1 MEHTESAFLS
11 TVQGLS
17 IPSSALMTLIAVLFL
32 GTLVLRGRRQA
43 TSLAD
48 AAPVALPAPSSA
60 AASFLTATPASTEPT
75 IGPTAHPDTHRGA
88 TMSSS
93 TDLPS
98 SASSSQRT
106 DSTRSDSA
114 RAAFTRSDSARA
126 ASPREGSS
134 ARPGSGFHMHWGRTL
149 VALLG
154 VIAALS
160 AVVTGILAPLTAVP
174 AAVPL
179 GAAGVFLLALV
190 ALRTMA
196 VLRRRGL
203 RRARVQSAIEEAM
216 NPLQGTDWVNPT
228 EAGLFD
234 ALSADGRG
242 AGGPDSLQPTDE
254 DGLPVGLER
263 TFDAEVQASGPVLG
277 EAAEP
282 VGPWQPRAVPRPKY
296 LDLDKAQRI
305 EPEALAVQTPAPRS
319 DVKLTQRRFLDTT
332 PAEEQTP
339 EEQTP
344 AAEEAPAQ
352 HPAAVRSQVE
362 APKQD
367 SMNLDE
373 VLKRRRA

>member
-1 MEHTESAFLS
+1 MLGMEHTESAFLS
-11 TVQGLS
+11 TVQGLP
-17 IPSSALMTLIAVLFL
+17 IPSSALMALIAVLFL
-32 GTLVLRGRRQA
+32 GTLVLRGQRQA

-48 AAPVALPAPSSA
+48 AAPAAHPAPTRA
-60 AASFLTATPASTEPT
+60 AASSLAATPASTEPM
-75 IGPTAHPDTHRGA
+75 IGPTAQPDTHRGA

-98 SASSSQRT
+98 SASSSHRT

-114 RAAFTRSDSARA
+114 RTGSTPA
-126 ASPREGSS
+126 GSS
-134 ARPGSGFHMHWGRTL
+134 SQPGSGFHLHWGRTV

-154 VIAALS
+154 AIAALS

-179 GAAGVFLLALV
+179 SAAVVFLLALV

-196 VLRRRGL
+196 VLRRRSL
-203 RRARVQSAIEEAM
+203 RRARVQSAIDEAM

-242 AGGPDSLQPTDE
+242 TGGPDSLQQTDE

-305 EPEALAVQTPAPRS
+305 EPEALAGQTPAPRS

-332 PAEEQTP
+332 PPA
-339 EEQTP
+339 EQTP
-344 AAEEAPAQ
+344 AAEEAAVQ
-352 HPAAVRSQVE
+352 HPTASRSQVK
-362 APKQD
+362 APKRD

>member
-1 MEHTESAFLS
+1 MLGMEHTESAFLS
-11 TVQGLS
+11 TVQGLP
-17 IPSSALMTLIAVLFL
+17 IPSSALMALIAVLFL
-32 GTLVLRGRRQA
+32 GALVLRGQRQA
-43 TSLAD
+43 TSLAP
-48 AAPVALPAPSSA
+48 AALPAPTST
-60 AASFLTATPASTEPT
+60 AASSLAATPASTEPT

-98 SASSSQRT
+98 SASPSHRA

-114 RAAFTRSDSARA
+114 RA
-126 ASPREGSS
+126 GSS
-134 ARPGSGFHMHWGRTL
+134 PQPGSGFHLHWGRTL

-154 VIAALS
+154 VVAALS

-190 ALRTMA
+190 ALRSMA
-196 VLRRRGL
+196 VLRRRSL

-216 NPLQGTDWVNPT
+216 NPMQGTDWVNPT
-228 EAGLFD
+228 QAGLFD
-234 ALSADGRG
+234 ALSADHRG
-242 AGGPDSLQPTDE
+242 AGGPDSLQQTDE

-263 TFDAEVQASGPVLG
+263 TFDPEVQVSGPVLG

-332 PAEEQTP
+332 PP
-339 EEQTP
+339 EEQ
-344 AAEEAPAQ
+344 APAVEET
-352 HPAAVRSQVE
+352 AAQPPSAARAQVK
-362 APKQD
+362 APKHD